1 MPLARG
7 TADQTVGAVPNLRRQ
22 TGMNIDGAHEVVD
35 RLAID
40 RMIERA
46 AHTHVIE
53 RQMTCPHQ
61 RNGAFDAI
69 LPTHALMPSGIR
81 AWMSSGPRPPAM
93 STRPEMMACT
103 RLVASGSGTN
113 TTAA

>member
-1 MPLARG
+1 
-7 TADQTVGAVPNLRRQ
+7 
-22 TGMNIDGAHEVVD
+22 MNIDGAHEVVD

-61 RNGAFDAI
+61 RN
-69 LPTHALMPSGIR
+69 
-81 AWMSSGPRPPAM
+81 
-93 STRPEMMACT
+93 
-103 RLVASGSGTN
+103 
-113 TTAA
+113 